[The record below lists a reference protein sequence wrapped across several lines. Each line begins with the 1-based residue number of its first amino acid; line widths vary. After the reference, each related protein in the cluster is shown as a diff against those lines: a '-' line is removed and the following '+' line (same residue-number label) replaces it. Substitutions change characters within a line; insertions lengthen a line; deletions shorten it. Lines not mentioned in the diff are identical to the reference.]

1 MIDVIEITIK
11 EFKRD
16 VYNEYIKLFPKEE
29 QRNWNKIV
37 KTANSGI
44 EKFYKIINEDK
55 TIGFFLLEKINDDY
69 PFYLD
74 YFAIYKEYQN
84 KGYGTKAMQVLLSK
98 IINNKGLIAEIEKE
112 CEDNPITIKRFEF
125 YKRLGFKKIESEYLL
140 YNVYYNPIVYCEI
153 GNINKEKYDRI
164 FFDYYFINCGEN
176 EVKKN
181 CKVLSSNLRR
191 RIII

>member
-1 MIDVIEITIK
+1 MIDVIEITIEK
-11 EFKRD
+11 FKND
-16 VYNEYIKLFPKEE
+16 IYNEYIKLFPKDE

-37 KTANSGI
+37 NTSNSGI
-44 EKFYKIINEDK
+44 EKFYKITYENR
-55 TIGFFLLEKINDDY
+55 TIGFFLLEKINDEY

-84 KGYGTKAMQVLLSK
+84 KGYGTKAIQILLSK

-140 YNVYYNPIVYCEI
+140 YNVYYNPIVYCEFEK
-153 GNINKEKYDRI
+153 INKEKYDRI
-164 FFDYYFINCGEN
+164 FFDYYLINCGEN
-176 EVKKN
+176 EVKNN
-181 CKVLSSNLRR
+181 CK
-191 RIII
+191 IIK